1 MRERVTVQAVTETKS
16 STGFPA
22 ESWATYATRWAGVEY
37 KSGSEAESAG
47 AKTAETTAVFT
58 LRYDSSITQKHR
70 ISYNGGYWDI
80 RAILYDAL
88 RNYMHLSC
96 VLNGNV

>member
-47 AKTAETTAVFT
+47 AKTAETTAVFRCDT
-58 LRYDSSITQKHR
+58 TKL
-70 ISYNGGYWDI
+70 
-80 RAILYDAL
+80 
-88 RNYMHLSC
+88 
-96 VLNGNV
+96 

>member
-1 MRERVTVQAVTETKS
+1 MRERVAVQAVTETKS
-16 STGFPA
+16 ATGYPS

-37 KSGSEAESAG
+37 KSGNEAESAG

-58 LRYDSSITQKHR
+58 LRYDSAITQKHR

-80 RAILYDAL
+80 RAILYNAL
-88 RNYMHLSC
+88 HDYMYLTC
-96 VLNGNV
+96 VLNGDV